1 MTWKI
6 HQLDASVPASAWLDR
21 IRHRPWA
28 FLLQS
33 GETAGQRYDILG
45 ADPVVTIETVDG
57 RTQVTDRGDVR
68 EVEDPFA
75 AIAGIVAERR
85 PEVPCPIEVPFIGG
99 AVGSFGYELAYQLE
113 PIGRPAED
121 SITLPELE
129 VGIFEWFIVCDRQEA
144 TATLV
149 ATPAVTDLE
158 FERLKAELA
167 VEAPRP
173 GAFATTTGISAS
185 FTRAHYDHAIER
197 ILGYIQAGDCY
208 QVNLAQRFEA
218 GFDGDPLGLYD
229 AIARRQNAPYG
240 ACLLTPRN
248 QVMSFSPERFLRVDG
263 RRVVTQPIKGTRPR
277 GVTEAEDQSLAA
289 ELAASEKDRAEN
301 LMIVDLLR
309 NDLGR
314 CCRTGTVDVERLFD
328 LQSFPNVHHLVSTVT
343 GELRADVSPMAL
355 LRSCFPG
362 GSITGAPKVRAMQ
375 IIRELEPVRRGP
387 YCGAI
392 GYYSYSGNLDTNLP
406 IRTLVCAS
414 GRVRYWGGGGIVAD
428 STPDGEYDES
438 LAKVDFIRAALEPPR
453 RSTAAAERIR

>member
-6 HQLDASVPASAWLDR
+6 HQLDASVPASQWLDR

-45 ADPVVTIETVDG
+45 ADPVITVETVDG
-57 RTQVTDRGDVR
+57 RTRVADGDDMR
-68 EVEDPFA
+68 EVDDPFLT
-75 AIAGIVAERR
+75 IARIIADRR
-85 PEVPCPIEVPFIGG
+85 PAAPCPLDIPFIGG
-99 AVGSFGYELAYQLE
+99 AVGSFGYELAYRLE
-113 PIGRPAED
+113 RIGSPVKDTA
-121 SITLPELE
+121 TLPELE

-149 ATPAVTDLE
+149 ATPHVTDLA
-158 FERLKAELA
+158 FRKLKAELTT
-167 VEAPRP
+167 EAPRP
-173 GAFATTTGISAS
+173 GPFRSTTGIAAS
-185 FTRAHYDHAIER
+185 FTRATYDRAIER
-197 ILGYIQAGDCY
+197 ILGYIHAGDCY

-218 GFDGDPLGLYD
+218 GFEGDPLGLYD
-229 AIARRQNAPYG
+229 AIAKRQNAPYG

-248 QVMSFSPERFLRVDG
+248 QVMSFSPERFLRVDDNQ
-263 RRVVTQPIKGTRPR
+263 VVTQPIKGTRPR
-277 GVTEAEDQSLAA
+277 GATDAEDSALAA

-314 CCRTGTVDVERLFD
+314 CCRIGSVHVDRLFE
-328 LQSFPNVHHLVSTVT
+328 LKSFPNVHHLVSTVT
-343 GELRADVSPMAL
+343 GELRDDLSPMAL

-362 GSITGAPKVRAMQ
+362 GSITGAPKIRAMQ

-438 LAKVDFIRAALEPPR
+438 LAKVDFIRAALERPR
-453 RSTAAAERIR
+453 RSTSAAESTR